1 MGTRELGFPSV
12 PAQTSLMAAGA
23 GESLGV
29 ERLLSYADDLLGVFR
44 VSTDRDG
51 NAQVGAGAR
60 RLVSGCRSEY
70 DDLELQIKGPL
81 VPCPTGIHFALFR
94 RFRCFSS
101 VDIGVFLV

>member
-1 MGTRELGFPSV
+1 
-12 PAQTSLMAAGA
+12 MAAGA

-44 VSTDRDG
+44 ASTDRDD

-60 RLVSGCRSEY
+60 RLVSACRSES

-81 VPCPTGIHFALFR
+81 VPCPAGVYFALFR